1 MTNVAY
7 MYAKG
12 RMHLAKQDMSAWKA
26 ATTTYYMALYTSSLT
41 PAQDTD
47 ETYSSTNELATANG
61 YTQGGT
67 QMTLYDPVTTG
78 TAPSAYA
85 KLYCADTTW
94 PTATFTGVQCVRIYD
109 NSGSKYLLGYILYD
123 ADKAGQGG
131 NFTVPCP
138 TLGMFDL

>member
-7 MYAKG
+7 MYAYG
-12 RMHLAKQDMSAWKA
+12 RLHLAKNDISWKA
-26 ATTTYYMALYTSSLT
+26 ATTTIYMALYTSSKT

-47 ETYSSTNELATANG
+47 ETYSATNELSQANG
-61 YTQGGT
+61 YTTGGA
-67 QMTLYDPVTTG
+67 QMTLYDPVIAG
-78 TAPSAYA
+78 TAPNAYA

-94 PTATFTGVQCVRIYD
+94 ATATFTGVRTVVMY
-109 NSGSKYLLGYILYD
+109 NNTGSKYVIGYITYD